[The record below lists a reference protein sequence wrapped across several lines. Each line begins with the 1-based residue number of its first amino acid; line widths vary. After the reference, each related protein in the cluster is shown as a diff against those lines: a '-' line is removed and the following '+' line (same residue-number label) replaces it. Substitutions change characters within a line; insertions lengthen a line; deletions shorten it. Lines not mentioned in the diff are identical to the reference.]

1 VLEKFVN
8 TVRVGNVPLQNNSS
22 SKSRKEEQTWN
33 GRKIAIGV
41 ISTVIAI
48 AAIAYLY
55 KKSVVESSSK
65 EIDSTQP
72 EQPLDGN
79 KILSLVSEQFDPTT
93 EKILRNVI
101 ELGSPSVKGSNT
113 AVISEIPEYVQKS
126 NTRGDL
132 QDLQKWPPAPVYDPE
147 YRKQI
152 IDFVSQLI
160 ISSRFSTA
168 GMSLAS
174 ALKMCQLA
182 TPISCQLIA
191 NLLAKTDSVF
201 NFIGDYSNQYKS
213 IEALFALELSLVIE
227 QLKSLSITETLS
239 LGSPS
244 PESTLIQN
252 ESLKESSDSVEI
264 SFEAPEIDKSIT
276 REALEEF
283 LGKLELL
290 SLFLFIPSGGSM
302 SVASGAQKIPDF
314 IKKFLFLFDFTYDYG
329 GNGESSS
336 GDDIKIYKKQDGT
349 VIIANAFDQS
359 IFSVWNDLLGDKM
372 RTRLKELETKTLDFY
387 RSSNLAKHLPTNY
400 RLSDIAVGAS
410 THYLEGLKDFQN
422 TMQIYI
428 KQLQIENVYD
438 KQQKYIASEKNS
450 LIKGEI
456 SEEEYAKR
464 VGGSIVSKS
473 ETKK

>member
-1 VLEKFVN
+1 MLEKFVN
-8 TVRVGNVPLQNNSS
+8 AVRVGKVPLQNNSS

-79 KILSLVSEQFDPTT
+79 KILSLVSEQFDPKT

-126 NTRGDL
+126 NARGDL
-132 QDLQKWPPAPVYDPE
+132 QDLEKWPPAPVYDPE

-160 ISSRFSTA
+160 VSSRFSTG
-168 GMSLAS
+168 GMSLSS

-201 NFIGDYSNQYKS
+201 NLIGDYSNQYKS

-244 PESTLIQN
+244 PEPSTLMIQN
-252 ESLKESSDSVEI
+252 EISSEESV
-264 SFEAPEIDKSIT
+264 IDKSIT

-290 SLFLFIPSGGSM
+290 SFFLFIPSGGSM

-314 IKKFLFLFDFTYDYG
+314 IKNFLFLFNFKYDYG
-329 GNGESSS
+329 GDNEYSS
-336 GDDIKIYKKQDGT
+336 GDDIKMYKKQDGT
-349 VIIANAFDQS
+349 VVIANAFDQS
-359 IFSVWNDLLGDKM
+359 IFSVWNGLLGEKM
-372 RTRLKELETKTLDFY
+372 RPRLKELETKMLDFY
-387 RSSNLAKHLPTNY
+387 RNSNLAKHLPTNY
-400 RLSDIAVGAS
+400 RLSEISVGAS

-422 TMQIYI
+422 TMKIYS

-438 KQQKYIASEKNS
+438 EQKKYIASEKKR

-456 SEEEYAKR
+456 SEEEYTKR

-473 ETKK
+473 ETGK